1 MRLLSFALLMLL
13 SAPLALSEEVVL
25 GVSPGRIKLDNLLP
39 GQVLS
44 REVTLSS
51 HGPLNLLVRVTKSG
65 EPWVSVNDSLTL
77 RAGGSMTLP
86 VRIRVPQSS
95 LPGNYDSELSFRG
108 RINGT
113 SFSTDLVIPLNISY
127 TVTDKAVQ
135 SLSIHRMSLASAEN
149 MLVAAVDVENL
160 GNGADRP
167 KSVEIELHDVKGI
180 GRIYRGRSTESI
192 QVPAFGRENIS
203 FNIPLDP
210 APGVYWASMTAGLD
224 DSVVTER
231 TVLEIPKPANRA
243 LSAADKLWHWMKG
256 SGEPS

>member
-25 GVSPGRIKLDNLLP
+25 GVSPGRIELDDLLP

-44 REVTLSS
+44 REVTVSS

-77 RAGGSMTLP
+77 QTGGSMTLP
-86 VRIRVPQSS
+86 VRIRVPQSA
-95 LPGNYDSELSFRG
+95 LPGTYESLVAFRC

-113 SFSTDLVIPLNISY
+113 SLSTDLVIPLNISY
-127 TVTDKAVQ
+127 AITDKAVQ
-135 SLSIHRMSLASAEN
+135 SLSIHRMSLVPADD

-167 KSVEIELHDVKGI
+167 QSVEIELHDVKGI

-192 QVPAFGRENIS
+192 LVPAFSRENIS
-203 FNIPLDP
+203 FNIPLNP
-210 APGVYWASMTAGLD
+210 APGVYWVSMRVGIA
-224 DSVVTER
+224 DSLVTER

-243 LSAADKLWHWMKG
+243 LRAAGKLWHWMKG
-256 SGEPS
+256 TGEPS